1 MEGEERRIQ
10 GFGWGNLKER
20 DHFEDPVVD
29 GMIIL
34 RRIFRK
40 WNVVAW
46 SGLIWLRKGTGG
58 GHL

>member
-46 SGLIWLRKGTGG
+46 SGLIWLREGTGG